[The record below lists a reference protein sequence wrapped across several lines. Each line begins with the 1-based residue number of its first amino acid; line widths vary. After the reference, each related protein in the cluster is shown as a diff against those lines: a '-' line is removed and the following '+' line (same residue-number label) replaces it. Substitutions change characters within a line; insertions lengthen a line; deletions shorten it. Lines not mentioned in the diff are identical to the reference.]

1 MNAPT
6 ISSAILGA
14 TLACS
19 IFCVNAEEQSAS
31 VPSPGKPAAAG
42 QHAGEPSF
50 GPPPEAFKACEGK
63 SSGSRS
69 EFASPHGDTVAG
81 VCENDGNGKIVL
93 RPDHPPGSQDVGHRG
108 PPPEAYQAC
117 VGKTA
122 GGIAQFVSPKGETIQ
137 GTCEAEGERLVLRP
151 YHPPIS
157 KDNKLGK

>member
-1 MNAPT
+1 MNVPT

-14 TLACS
+14 TLACC
-19 IFCVNAEEQSAS
+19 IFCVNAEEQSAT

-42 QHAGEPSF
+42 QHAGEPPL

-63 SSGSRS
+63 SAGNRS

-122 GGIAQFVSPKGETIQ
+122 GGIAQFVSPKGETIK
-137 GTCEAEGERLVLRP
+137 GICEAEGERLVLRP